1 MVLSVTKLAIG
12 NQSPLTIL
20 FGAVL
25 VIALLIA
32 LFFPWLNWFYR
43 ELKYI
48 KEEIKRNVGREKQR
62 WIRRKRRLWLSIL
75 PFVKYK

>member
-20 FGAVL
+20 FGAAL

-32 LFFPWLNWFYR
+32 LFFPWLNWFYH

-48 KEEIKRNVGREKQR
+48 KEEMKRNVGREKQR